1 MIMAVK
7 RLTIELDDYPD
18 TDRHT
23 SPPSTLLPKEET
35 LPVSPSKTDIP
46 ARQPDYQ
53 QAEPGV
59 MSKSDITKEIVG
71 RTPADLV
78 YSFMNRPEFMA
89 TALVFLA
96 FLISVAKLQAVLD
109 LWIPLSIAAALNLV
123 WFGSLG
129 IRKLL
134 RLRTKTG
141 R

>member
-1 MIMAVK
+1 MAVK

-23 SPPSTLLPKEET
+23 SPPSTLLSKEEI
-35 LPVSPSKTDIP
+35 LPVSRSKTDIP

-53 QAEPGV
+53 QEEPIGTAQA
-59 MSKSDITKEIVG
+59 DLTKEIVG

-78 YSFMNRPEFMA
+78 YAFINRPEFIS

-96 FLISVAKLQAVLD
+96 FLISVTKLQAMED
-109 LWIPLSIAAALNLV
+109 LWIPLSIAATLNLV

-134 RLRTKTG
+134 KLRTKTG